1 MIVPKGT
8 LVMVVDG
15 AKKLL
20 LRNDGEALAP
30 VLTKIEHTG
39 DPALSTAELGSDRP
53 GRSFQSTGTAR
64 SGYDGSDYHQ
74 QEEDAFAVA
83 AAEQLNV
90 LALDPHASLILVAA
104 PHVLGIMRDHLAS
117 ATLEKIRAQFAKDY
131 TGRSA
136 HDIAA
141 MLANHEA

>member
-1 MIVPKGT
+1 MIVPKDP

-30 VLTKIEHTG
+30 VLTKIEHTD
-39 DPALSTAELGSDRP
+39 DPAPSTAALGSDRP

-64 SGYDGSDYHQ
+64 SGYEGPDYHQ
-74 QEEDAFAVA
+74 QGEDAYAVA
-83 AAEQLNV
+83 AANQLNA
-90 LALDPHASLILVAA
+90 LALDPNASLILVAA
-104 PHVLGIMRDHLAS
+104 PHVLGIMRDHLTPA
-117 ATLEKIRAQFAKDY
+117 ALGKIRAQFAKDY

-141 MLANHEA
+141 MLANHET

>member
-1 MIVPKGT
+1 MIVPKDT

-30 VLTKIEHTG
+30 VLTKIEHTD
-39 DPALSTAELGSDRP
+39 DPAPSTAALGSDRP

-64 SGYDGSDYHQ
+64 SGYEGPDYHQ
-74 QEEDAFAVA
+74 QGEDAYAVA
-83 AAEQLNV
+83 AANQLNA
-90 LALDPHASLILVAA
+90 LALDPNTSLILVAA
-104 PHVLGIMRDHLAS
+104 PHVLGIMRDHLTPA
-117 ATLEKIRAQFAKDY
+117 ALGKIRAQFAKDY
-131 TGRSA
+131 AGRSA

-141 MLANHEA
+141 MLANHET